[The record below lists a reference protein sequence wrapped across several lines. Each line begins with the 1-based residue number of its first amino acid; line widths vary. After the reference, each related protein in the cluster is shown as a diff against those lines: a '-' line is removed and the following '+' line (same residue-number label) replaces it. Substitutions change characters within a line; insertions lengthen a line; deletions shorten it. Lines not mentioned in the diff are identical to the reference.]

1 MTKQCL
7 SSFVLNRINASA
19 ANCPNI
25 NDVTN
30 VLMPINATALRI
42 AASGSPDSSTISSPW
57 LSVTY
62 CASETGSTGNAVC
75 QQNSIPTWTI
85 GQCYDRVDI
94 QIAYANIG
102 SVSNPQPI
110 IGAVVFHYQRSVSH
124 CLYFFSFSNSL
135 CLDDH
140 QYHITFG
147 IVAFNSNCYISRCI
161 ELARHTRRS
170 SAST

>member
-124 CLYFFSFSNSL
+124 CLYFFSFSSSL
-135 CLDDH
+135 C
-140 QYHITFG
+140 
-147 IVAFNSNCYISRCI
+147 
-161 ELARHTRRS
+161 
-170 SAST
+170 